1 MSQKDEKVA
10 TSCVLDDKTKWT
22 FDRKGRIKLLKGS
35 PCIDAAS
42 QQSWMVG
49 ATDLYGIVRKL
60 YGKADIGAV
69 EYVKPMGLSV
79 FVR

>member
-1 MSQKDEKVA
+1 
-10 TSCVLDDKTKWT
+10 
-22 FDRKGRIKLLKGS
+22 
-35 PCIDAAS
+35 
-42 QQSWMVG
+42 MVG
-49 ATDLYGIVRKL
+49 ATDLYGIDRKL